1 MQYLPSKP
9 HWKVKLTPGPPIH
22 RLFRPSKRP
31 MEILLLEDIPG
42 VGKRNDIIVVKSGFA
57 LNNLL
62 PRRRGLVATPA
73 VRKRYADQI
82 KRRAE
87 EKHNESELQKSAA
100 GVLAD
105 AVLTFTRKATK
116 NNKLYAA
123 VTAKDIAEA
132 LSEQVSVEVPEA
144 DVIVAEEIKSVGS
157 HVAQVKLGEEG
168 LCEVRL
174 EVSAEE

>member
-1 MQYLPSKP
+1 
-9 HWKVKLTPGPPIH
+9 
-22 RLFRPSKRP
+22 

-87 EKHNESELQKSAA
+87 EKVHESELQKSAA

-105 AVLTFTRKATK
+105 TVLTFTRKATK

-132 LSEQVSVEVPEA
+132 LSDQVSVEVAEV
-144 DVIVAEEIKSVGS
+144 DVVVENEIKSLGS
-157 HVAQVKLGEEG
+157 HTAQVKLGEEG
-168 LCEVRL
+168 LSEVKL
-174 EVSAEE
+174 EVGAEEDVKVKAE